1 MSERTSSLFYR
12 TEDLAPEEV
21 REYYVETPGDAHIID
36 SLVSRTPVIL
46 RGSRGVG
53 KSFLL
58 RVAEAEMRGSFDS
71 DRVLPVYVTF
81 SRAAL
86 LQQTES
92 GFLPWMTGRISSA
105 IKRTLTSYNLTLPL
119 DSSLLALTGAT
130 NRTTPADLD
139 DAVVRQYESFW
150 EGQSQIADA
159 RLLPDSDQLRE
170 AIEDL
175 CAELNLRRINL
186 LVDEAAHVFVPEQ
199 QRQFFTLMRDL
210 RSPRLAVKA
219 AVYPGVTSYGPSFQ
233 PTHDATLVDVE
244 RSITEADYAASMREI
259 VLRQVQPESQEA
271 RVIRQYG
278 EAFDVLS
285 YAAMGNPRMLL
296 KTYAESRPFNR
307 SRAQETIRKYFRE
320 DVWSE
325 HSSLGERYPGH
336 RELVDWGRSFLEG
349 EVLPALHRRNED
361 TTETSSA
368 IWVHRDAPQ
377 AARSALNLLCYSGLL
392 QEGVSGIRAT
402 RSELGT
408 RYIVNVGCNI
418 AQAAEPIQYGSRLRE
433 SFSIKRMQEF
443 GANHSA
449 FKRLNQR
456 DLVPDHELRHA
467 ALRRRLEQPASILD
481 LTRWQK
487 DKLEELNLSTIGD
500 VLEAKESLFR
510 TLHYVGDVRARKIR
524 NAAATAVIEYLSG

>member
-1 MSERTSSLFYR
+1 MPEPSSALFYR

-21 REYYVETPGDAHIID
+21 LDFYVETPGDALILA
-36 SLVSRTPVIL
+36 SLVSRTPVVL

-58 RVAEAEMRGSFDS
+58 RVAEAQMRERFET

-86 LQQTES
+86 LQQS
-92 GFLPWMTGRISSA
+92 DAGFLPWMTGRISSA
-105 IKRTLTSYNLTLPL
+105 IKRTLTSYSLTLPK
-119 DSSLLALTGAT
+119 DSALLALTGAT
-130 NRTTPADLD
+130 ASSAPADLD
-139 DAVVRQYESFW
+139 DAVVSQYEAFW
-150 EGQSQIADA
+150 EQRSNIEGAQS
-159 RLLPDSDQLRE
+159 LPDSDQLRE
-170 AIEDL
+170 AVEDL
-175 CAELNLRRINL
+175 CVELDLRRINL

-233 PTHDATLVDVE
+233 PTHDATVVDVE
-244 RSITEADYAASMREI
+244 RAITDSGYAASMREI
-259 VLRQVQPESQEA
+259 VLRQVDAQSHEA
-271 RVIRQYG
+271 RLIKQYG
-278 EAFDVLS
+278 DSFDVLS
-285 YAAMGNPRMLL
+285 YAAMGNPRVLL
-296 KTYAESRPFNR
+296 KTYAASRPFNR
-307 SRAQETIRKYFRE
+307 SRAQDTIRNYFRE

-336 RELVDWGRSFLEG
+336 RKLVDWGRTFIERD
-349 EVLPALHRRNED
+349 VLPVLHSRNED
-361 TTETSSA
+361 ATETSSA

-418 AQAAEPIQYGSRLRE
+418 AQDAEPVQYGSRLRQ
-433 SFSIKRMQEF
+433 SLSIKRMQEF
-443 GANHSA
+443 GANHPA
-449 FKRLNQR
+449 FKRLGQD
-456 DLVPDHELRHA
+456 DLIPDDELRHT
-467 ALRRRLEQPASILD
+467 ALRRRLDQPADILD
-481 LTRWQK
+481 LTDWQK
-487 DKLEELNLSTIGD
+487 AKLRELKLSTIGD

-524 NAAATAVIEYLSG
+524 NAAMTAVIEYLSG

>member
-1 MSERTSSLFYR
+1 MPEPSSALFYR

-21 REYYVETPGDAHIID
+21 LDFYVETPGDAQILET
-36 SLVSRTPVIL
+36 LVSRTPVVL

-58 RVAEAEMRGSFDS
+58 RVAEARMRERFET

-86 LQQTES
+86 LRQSEA
-92 GFLPWMTGRISSA
+92 GFVPWMTGRISSA
-105 IKRTLTSYNLTLPL
+105 IKRALTSYGLSLPNE
-119 DSSLLALTGAT
+119 SSLLTLT
-130 NRTTPADLD
+130 RSTPKSSPAALD
-139 DAVVRQYESFW
+139 DSVVSQYESFW
-150 EGQSQIADA
+150 EQQADVEGA
-159 RLLPDSDQLRE
+159 RSLPDSDELRE

-175 CAELNLRRINL
+175 CTELNLRRVNL

-210 RSPRLAVKA
+210 RSPRLALKA

-233 PTHDATLVDVE
+233 PTHDATVVDVE
-244 RSITEADYAASMREI
+244 RAITDSGYSESMREI
-259 VLRQVQPESQEA
+259 VMRQVDASSREA
-271 RVIRQYG
+271 KLIGQYG

-285 YAAMGNPRMLL
+285 YAAMGNPRVLL
-296 KTYAESRPFNR
+296 KTYAASRPFNR
-307 SRAQETIRKYFRE
+307 SRAQEAIRNYFRE

-336 RELVDWGRSFLEG
+336 RELVDWGRSFIER
-349 EVLPALHRRNED
+349 EVLPTLHSRNVEA
-361 TTETSSA
+361 TETSSA

-418 AQAAEPIQYGSRLRE
+418 AQDAEPIAYGHRLKQTL
-433 SFSIKRMQEF
+433 SIKRMQEF
-443 GANHSA
+443 GAAHSA
-449 FKRLNQR
+449 FKGLHHH
-456 DLVPDHELRHA
+456 DLVPDDELRHL
-467 ALRRRLEQPASILD
+467 ALRNRLDQPLELLD
-481 LTRWQK
+481 LTDLQMA
-487 DKLEELNLSTIGD
+487 KLRELKLVTIGD
-500 VLEAKESLFR
+500 VLEADEALFR
-510 TLHYVGDVRARKIR
+510 TVRGIAHVRARRIR
-524 NAAATAVIEYLSG
+524 NAAITAVIEYLSG

>member
-1 MSERTSSLFYR
+1 MPERNTTLFYR

-21 REYYVETPGDAHIID
+21 LDYYVETPGDAAIID
-36 SLVSRTPVIL
+36 ALVSRTPVVL

-58 RVAEAEMRGSFDS
+58 RVAEAEMRDRFEI

-86 LQQTES
+86 LQQTEA
-92 GFLPWMTGRISSA
+92 GFLPWMTGRISTA
-105 IKRTLTSYNLTLPL
+105 IKRTLTTYNLTLPR
-119 DSSLLALTGAT
+119 DSSLIALTGAT
-130 NRTTPADLD
+130 NRTAPADLD
-139 DAVVRQYESFW
+139 EAIVHQYEAFW
-150 EGQSQIADA
+150 EEQGQIADA
-159 RLLPDSDQLRE
+159 GLLPDSDQLRE
-170 AIEDL
+170 AVEDL
-175 CAELNLRRINL
+175 CVELNIRRINL

-244 RSITEADYAASMREI
+244 RSITDVDYATSMRDI
-259 VLRQVQPESQEA
+259 VLRQVDDNSGEA
-271 RVIRQYG
+271 RAIKQYG

-285 YAAMGNPRMLL
+285 YAAMGNPRVLL

-307 SRAQETIRKYFRE
+307 ARAQETIRNYFRE

-336 RELVDWGRSFLEG
+336 RDLVDWGRSFLER
-349 EVLPALHRRNED
+349 EVLPALHARNEGA
-361 TTETSSA
+361 TEASSA

-418 AQAAEPIQYGSRLRE
+418 AQDAEPVQYGSQLRD
-433 SFSIKRMQEF
+433 SFSIKRMTEF
-443 GANHSA
+443 GANHPA

-456 DLVPDHELRHA
+456 DLIQDDDLRHT
-467 ALRRRLEQPASILD
+467 ALQHRLEQPASILD
-481 LTRWQK
+481 LTPWQK
-487 DKLEELNLSTIGD
+487 RKLKELKLSTIGD

-510 TLHYVGDVRARKIR
+510 TLYYVGDVRARQIR
-524 NAAATAVIEYLSG
+524 NAAVTAVIEYLSG